1 VPIAEDLQST
11 DDCVSNQE
19 MKKDIPAYNNLLS
32 IPSIGD
38 RAARPDPMVMDGLRI
53 AGAPNLGQGRDM
65 MKRSRNKIIS
75 EILEI
80 CMEGAS
86 KTRIV
91 YQGNLNFRTVN
102 PYLQLLMKNDL
113 IRIKPGPKVLYETT
127 EKGKVLLENFN
138 RVQKEFNEL

>member
-1 VPIAEDLQST
+1 
-11 DDCVSNQE
+11 
-19 MKKDIPAYNNLLS
+19 
-32 IPSIGD
+32 
-38 RAARPDPMVMDGLRI
+38 
-53 AGAPNLGQGRDM
+53 

-102 PYLQLLMKNDL
+102 PYLQLLMKNEL